1 MTMLD
6 QIGQDKQRISERL
19 MRLDVERTKLS
30 DQLNE
35 LEIAERALKRFGVN
49 GVAVAE
55 KRKRGR
61 AAQRAT
67 AAGAEPRAAGG
78 QQERSAS
85 LGEATLKAV
94 QAHAKGASA
103 DEVLKYL
110 SRKFGLTVRPNHLG
124 SALQRHRR
132 AGRLENRDQRWYAPP
147 LA

>member
-35 LEIAERALKRFGVN
+35 LEIAERALSRFG
-49 GVAVAE
+49 GKGAATE
-55 KRKRGR
+55 KRRRGR
-61 AAQRAT
+61 AAKTAT
-67 AAGAEPRAAGG
+67 AAGVEPRARGAK
-78 QQERSAS
+78 QAPRSS

-94 QAHAKGASA
+94 RAHAKGASA

-124 SALQRHRR
+124 SALQSHRR
-132 AGRLENRDQRWYAPP
+132 AGRLENRDQRWYLPP
-147 LA
+147 SA

>member
-1 MTMLD
+1 MAILD

-35 LEIAERALKRFGVN
+35 LEIAERALNRFDKKGV
-49 GVAVAE
+49 GAE
-55 KRKRGR
+55 KRRRGR
-61 AAQRAT
+61 AAKPAT
-67 AAGAEPRAAGG
+67 AAGAEPRARGS
-78 QQERSAS
+78 QQARGAS

-110 SRKFGLTVRPNHLG
+110 SRKFGLAVRPNHLG

-132 AGRLENRDQRWYAPP
+132 AGRLENRDLRWHVPP
-147 LA
+147 LS

>member
-1 MTMLD
+1 MTVLD
-6 QIGQDKQRISERL
+6 QIGQDKQWVSERL
-19 MRLDVERTKLS
+19 MRLDVERTKLC

-35 LEIAERALKRFGVN
+35 LEIAERALKRFDRN
-49 GVAVAE
+49 GATAE
-55 KRKRGR
+55 KQKRGR
-61 AAQRAT
+61 AAKRAT
-67 AAGAEPRAAGG
+67 AAGKEPRAGGG
-78 QQERSAS
+78 QQERGAS

-110 SRKFGLTVRPNHLG
+110 SRKFGLAVRPNHLG